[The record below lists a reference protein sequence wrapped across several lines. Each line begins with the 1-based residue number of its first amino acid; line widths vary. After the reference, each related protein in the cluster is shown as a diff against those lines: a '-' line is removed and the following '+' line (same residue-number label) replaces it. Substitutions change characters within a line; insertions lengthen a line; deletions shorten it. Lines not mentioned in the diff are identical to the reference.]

1 MLPAPLW
8 ELYEVGKGNLGC
20 EQTVL
25 ALSSVLHSPC
35 PRPAGINLLLLCRGE
50 GLERACKKSPASLIL
65 QGQKACWKG
74 RVGFPKEK
82 NPDLSGVKVSEVMKK
97 VMF

>member
-1 MLPAPLW
+1 MLPAPLR
-8 ELYEVGKGNLGC
+8 ELYEVGRGSLGC

-25 ALSSVLHSPC
+25 DLPSVLHSPC

-65 QGQKACWKG
+65 QGLKACWKG
-74 RVGFPKEK
+74 RVGVPKEK
-82 NPDLSGVKVSEVMKK
+82 KS
-97 VMF
+97 